1 MIENFKDNFLVM
13 SLLRYGFHI
22 TVFLVF
28 YFIVDRS
35 YFPVQ
40 QYFVQSL
47 SSLRYDTPISV
58 SQYVFNALL
67 FFSILCYWADYRII
81 RQCMLKEYKILYLLV
96 LDAFCLLLAT
106 LVMVCFNNLVY
117 NRKQIVD
124 ALSLNS
130 IPTVLVLIYLKN
142 WIFIRMHSKKAG
154 AIPNISK

>member
-1 MIENFKDNFLVM
+1 M

-22 TVFLVF
+22 TAFLVF

-47 SSLRYDTPISV
+47 SRLHYVSPASV
-58 SQYVFNALL
+58 SEDVFFSLL
-67 FFSILCYWADYRII
+67 LFSILCYMADYRII
-81 RQCMLKEYKILYLLV
+81 RKCILKEYKILYLLAS
-96 LDAFCLLLAT
+96 DAFCLLLAT
-106 LVMVCFNNLVY
+106 VIMICFNNLIY
-117 NRKQIVD
+117 NRNQVAD

-130 IPTVLVLIYLKN
+130 VPTVLVLISVKDWLFERLNSRKT
-142 WIFIRMHSKKAG
+142 G